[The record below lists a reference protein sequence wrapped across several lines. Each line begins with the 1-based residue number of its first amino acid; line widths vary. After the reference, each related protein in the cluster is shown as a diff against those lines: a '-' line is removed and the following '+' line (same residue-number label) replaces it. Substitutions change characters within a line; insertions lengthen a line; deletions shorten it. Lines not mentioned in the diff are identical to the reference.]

1 MKFKNQRNIF
11 PRKLNR
17 FLILFLFLTL
27 SSNVFSQKSPAQ
39 LHFLEDKV
47 NFGKINSGR
56 FVNHEFKF
64 VNTGET
70 PIIISEVTH
79 SCGCIAV
86 FYPRQPI
93 LKGDTAKIL
102 TRFNSTG
109 KVGKQHKIIYIYSNA
124 ENSPQKLH
132 FKCNVV
138 TK

>member
-1 MKFKNQRNIF
+1 MKFKTQQNIF
-11 PRKLNR
+11 PRKLNQ
-17 FLILFLFLTL
+17 FLILFIFLTL
-27 SSNVFSQKSPAQ
+27 SSSVFSQKVPAQ
-39 LHFLEDKV
+39 LHFFENKV
-47 NFGKINSGR
+47 NFGKISSGR
-56 FVNHEFKF
+56 FVNYEFEY

-70 PIIISEVTH
+70 PLIISEVTH

-124 ENSPQKLH
+124 EDSPQKLH

-138 TK
+138 QR

>member
-1 MKFKNQRNIF
+1 MILKSIQNISHD
-11 PRKLNR
+11 KLK
-17 FLILFLFLTL
+17 LFFIFMML
-27 SSNVFSQKSPAQ
+27 SFNAFSQKSPAK
-39 LHFLEDKV
+39 LHFIENKV
-47 NFGKINSGR
+47 NFGKIYSGR

-64 VNTGET
+64 VNTGKT

-86 FYPRQPI
+86 YYPRQPI

-124 ENSPQKLH
+124 EDSPQKLH

-138 TK
+138 QK